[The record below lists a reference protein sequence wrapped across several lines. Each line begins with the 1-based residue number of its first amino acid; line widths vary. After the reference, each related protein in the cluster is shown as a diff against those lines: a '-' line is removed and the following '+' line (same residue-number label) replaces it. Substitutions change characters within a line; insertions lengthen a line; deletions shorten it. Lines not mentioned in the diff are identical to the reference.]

1 MSNDQKQLITPPY
14 TLKAIKKYNEI
25 HAETISQQKKQK
37 YDSMTPEQ
45 KEAYLADKRNK
56 YHQKMAIM
64 TPEQKAVLNANRR
77 QYYMQNK
84 SKETNT
90 TTTILPAETNQSN
103 KSNQS

>member
-14 TLKAIKKYNEI
+14 TLKAIKKYHKE
-25 HAETISQQKKQK
+25 HAETISQQKKEK

-56 YHQKMAIM
+56 YQQRMALM
-64 TPEQKAVLNANRR
+64 TPDEKIQYNAKKLEYLRKWK
-77 QYYMQNK
+77 K

-103 KSNQS
+103 QS